1 MIFTT
6 KWLVANIK
14 KRKATKTSEK
24 TWITLRYD
32 RDSLKYTPVSLYNFT
47 LCRGI
52 LKNILEASFLQNAE
66 YATVKIEN
74 YFEILKGL

>member
-1 MIFTT
+1 MTESQIH
-6 KWLVANIK
+6 
-14 KRKATKTSEK
+14 
-24 TWITLRYD
+24 
-32 RDSLKYTPVSLYNFT
+32 TPVSLYDFT

-52 LKNILEASFLQNAE
+52 LKNILEVCFLQNAE